1 MAWASGEPKPNA
13 AAAAAA
19 PFAPVPMPGG
29 NCNQESLIREE
40 DYENTT
46 LMRLRQAHERKK
58 IIEELQREIND

>member
-13 AAAAAA
+13 AAAA
-19 PFAPVPMPGG
+19 PLMSMPSGQ
-29 NCNQESLIREE
+29 CNQESLTREE

-58 IIEELQREIND
+58 IIEELQRENDT